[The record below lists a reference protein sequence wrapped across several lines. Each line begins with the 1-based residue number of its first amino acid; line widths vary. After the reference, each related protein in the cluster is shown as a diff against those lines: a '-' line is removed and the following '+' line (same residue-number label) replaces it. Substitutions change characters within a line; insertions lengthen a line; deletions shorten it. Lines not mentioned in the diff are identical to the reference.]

1 MYLPQ
6 TNSLMFLFSPPISLL
21 QCLDEHG
28 DVDPMKYLQYVTAH
42 QFEYDQMLKLA
53 MVAVLLESEAA
64 EE

>member
-1 MYLPQ
+1 
-6 TNSLMFLFSPPISLL
+6 MFLFSPPISLL

-28 DVDPMKYLQYVTAH
+28 DVDPMKYLKYVTAH